1 MNKIMNKFKKEQ
13 NQARNFINKMM
24 KNLTN
29 LIIMI
34 YKLMRMKKRILK
46 NYLMEMSSKKYKLRN
61 KKNKLFLIV

>member
-13 NQARNFINKMM
+13 NQAKNFINKMM

-34 YKLMRMKKRILK
+34 YKLMRMRKRILK
-46 NYLMEMSSKKYKLRN
+46 NYLMEMSSKKYKLKN
-61 KKNKLFLIV
+61 KKNKSFLTV

>member
-13 NQARNFINKMM
+13 NQAKNFINKMM

-34 YKLMRMKKRILK
+34 YKLMRIRKRILK
-46 NYLMEMSSKKYKLRN
+46 NYLMEMSSKKYKLKN
-61 KKNKLFLIV
+61 KKNKSFLIV

>member
-34 YKLMRMKKRILK
+34 YKLMRMRKRILK
-46 NYLMEMSSKKYKLRN
+46 NYLMEMSSKKYKLKN
-61 KKNKLFLIV
+61 KKNKSFLTV

>member
-13 NQARNFINKMM
+13 NLARNFINKMM

-34 YKLMRMKKRILK
+34 YKLMRMRKRILK
-46 NYLMEMSSKKYKLRN
+46 NYLMEMSSKKYKLKN
-61 KKNKLFLIV
+61 KKNKSFLTV

>member
-46 NYLMEMSSKKYKLRN
+46 NYLMEMSSKKYKLKN
-61 KKNKLFLIV
+61 KKNKSFLTV

>member
-34 YKLMRMKKRILK
+34 YKLMRMRKRILK
-46 NYLMEMSSKKYKLRN
+46 NYLMEMSSKKNKLRN
-61 KKNKLFLIV
+61 KKNKSFLTV

>member
-13 NQARNFINKMM
+13 NLARNFINKMM